1 MNKSIFS
8 TVTAVPDDPILSL
21 TGKFLAD
28 PRDCKVN
35 LGVGMY
41 LDEKCKVVTLVPDSS
56 SEKQGVQVNDEIL
69 EIKHI
74 AYSRSIYSRGA
85 LKAAKFIIN
94 KPAGYYTM
102 NDLI

>member
-1 MNKSIFS
+1 MNESIFS

-41 LDEKCKVVTLVPDSS
+41 LDEN
-56 SEKQGVQVNDEIL
+56 GVGLGLIGV
-69 EIKHI
+69 I
-74 AYSRSIYSRGA
+74 A
-85 LKAAKFIIN
+85 
-94 KPAGYYTM
+94 
-102 NDLI
+102 

>member
-41 LDEKCKVVTLVPDSS
+41 LDKNGVTPVLDVVRDAELAIAAEHRPHTYIPQTGLPLYVRF
-56 SEKQGVQVNDEIL
+56 VQ
-69 EIKHI
+69 
-74 AYSRSIYSRGA
+74 
-85 LKAAKFIIN
+85 
-94 KPAGYYTM
+94 
-102 NDLI
+102 